1 MTAARILLWRHGRTA
16 SNADGR
22 FQGQL
27 DIPLDD
33 IGLEQVKRAAE
44 AIADR
49 IADLGECR
57 IVSSDLSRATVTA
70 QALAE
75 RLGLPVTTDPQLREV
90 NAGSWQ
96 GLLRSE
102 IQAGYPAEYEAWRAR
117 DDIRVGGA
125 ERRSEAGARAARA
138 IRDHAAA
145 MDGGVLVVASHGA
158 ALRGATVDLLG
169 LPPDAWARF
178 EGMRNAHWVLLTAHT
193 RHGVTDGWV
202 LTEYN
207 AGA

>member
-1 MTAARILLWRHGRTA
+1 VTAARILLWRHGRTA

-33 IGLEQVKRAAE
+33 IGLEQAKRAAE

-49 IADLGECR
+49 IADLEERR
-57 IVSSDLSRATVTA
+57 IVSSDLSRAVATA

-75 RLGLPVTTDPQLREV
+75 RLGVPVITDPLLREV
-90 NAGSWQ
+90 NGGSWQ
-96 GLLRSE
+96 GLLGSQ
-102 IQAGYPAEYEAWRAR
+102 IQAADPAEYAAWRAR
-117 DDIRVGGA
+117 DDVRVGGA
-125 ERRSEAGARAARA
+125 ERRSEAGARAAGA

-169 LPPDAWARF
+169 LPRDAWVRF
-178 EGMRNAHWVLLTAHT
+178 EGLRNAHWVQLTRHT
-193 RHGVTDGWV
+193 RHGVDDGWM

-207 AGA
+207 AGV